1 MINQLHHICIQSEVY
16 DQSLAFYTKIMG
28 FELVKETAG
37 FHGRSYNTWLK
48 HGTFMIELQTPKA
61 GTAFKPW
68 SNLNQ
73 GPVHMAFTTDD
84 VDVAY
89 TLLTEKGHREFKL
102 KNGEPVYEVEGGKL
116 LKVIAP
122 EGTEIELRDQT
133 EI

>member
-1 MINQLHHICIQSEVY
+1 
-16 DQSLAFYTKIMG
+16 MG
-28 FELVKETAG
+28 FELVKETVG

-48 HGTFMIELQTPKA
+48 HGNFMIELQTPKA

-84 VDVAY
+84 VDKAY
-89 TLLTEKGHREFKL
+89 KLILEKGHTQFKF